1 MRIRGVFFSQLGK
14 YIFLTGKKQ
23 DFKNKKFSAKVK
35 AFGFCIIFR

>member
-14 YIFLTGKKQ
+14 YILLTGKKTGLQ
-23 DFKNKKFSAKVK
+23 NKKFSAKVK